1 MWYRT
6 SITRMDPSG
15 QLNIDYGNEYQT
27 KFDPKRFIDFKYPQL
42 DGVYNIIAYLKGTDI
57 ILGSISFY
65 YSNNSVNIESVGIKE
80 YNSEEMQKYIS
91 ELQNAGYEID
101 QTSVSRQGWGI
112 GPLLYK
118 ELKKYIKNNFPY
130 AKQILGDVH
139 SYDAFKRRNETF
151 GLPDYVADYIDSF
164 ITPEM
169 KPEEKR
175 KVVQELEKK
184 FPGTYYDEK
193 GYFNTI
199 GEGLSVRHKI

>member
-1 MWYRT
+1 
-6 SITRMDPSG
+6 MDPSG
-15 QLNIDYGNEYQT
+15 QINIDFGDEYPT
-27 KFDPKRFIDFKYPQL
+27 KFDPKRFIEFKYPRVN
-42 DGVYNIIAYLKGTDI
+42 GTYNIVAYLKGTDI
-57 ILGSISFY
+57 ILGSISFFY
-65 YSNNSVNIESVGIKE
+65 ENNSINIEGVGIKE
-80 YNSEEMQKYIS
+80 YNSEEIQKYLTAL
-91 ELQNAGYEID
+91 ENAGYKTNES
-101 QTSVSRQGWGI
+101 SVSRQGWGI

-130 AKQILGDVH
+130 AKYILGDIH

-169 KPEEKR
+169 KTKEKR
-175 KVVQELEKK
+175 KIVEDIKK
-184 FPGTYYDEK
+184 RFPGTYYDEK